1 MENTNEISKNKKEQ
15 IAIAIGFL
23 LILIVIL
30 ITLFRSNL
38 FSGEDDA
45 QNEGQI
51 VKEDNGLEY
60 KAITAKDLHKKIL
73 LAEEN
78 EQPVLL
84 DIRPFQTYAD
94 EHIAD
99 AINITPEEFPLE
111 QKIDLHKSII
121 VIGENPEDENIK
133 KTITQLEKEDF
144 KNFMVLAGGMEA
156 WKQLVGVTVNY
167 GNPNSF
173 EDQMKVSY
181 VEGKDLNDALK
192 QNVPTFILDVRTAE
206 EYAKGHIPGAI
217 NIPAEELEKR
227 RKEITEKRV
236 VVVGIN
242 ELQEFQSSVQIYD
255 MLLVSPFVL
264 NGAMPEWEK
273 NGYLIQK

>member
-227 RKEITEKRV
+227 RKEITEK
-236 VVVGIN
+236 
-242 ELQEFQSSVQIYD
+242 
-255 MLLVSPFVL
+255 
-264 NGAMPEWEK
+264 
-273 NGYLIQK
+273 

>member
-1 MENTNEISKNKKEQ
+1 MENVREIPKNKKEQ

-38 FSGEDDA
+38 FSDKDDT

-60 KAITAKDLHKKIL
+60 KTITAKDLHKKIL
-73 LAEEN
+73 LAKEN

-94 EHIAD
+94 EHITD
-99 AINITPEEFPLE
+99 AVNITPEEFPLE
-111 QKIDLHKSII
+111 QKIDLHKLII
-121 VIGENPEDENIK
+121 IIGENPEDENIK
-133 KTITQLEKEDF
+133 KTIAQLEKENF

-156 WKQLVGVTVNY
+156 WKQLVGTTVNY

-192 QNVPTFILDVRTAE
+192 QNVPTYILDVRTAE

-273 NGYLIQK
+273 NGYLMQK

>member
-1 MENTNEISKNKKEQ
+1 
-15 IAIAIGFL
+15 
-23 LILIVIL
+23 
-30 ITLFRSNL
+30 
-38 FSGEDDA
+38 
-45 QNEGQI
+45 
-51 VKEDNGLEY
+51 
-60 KAITAKDLHKKIL
+60 
-73 LAEEN
+73 
-78 EQPVLL
+78 L

-94 EHIAD
+94 EHIVD

-111 QKIDLHKSII
+111 QKIDLHKLII
-121 VIGENPEDENIK
+121 IIGENPEDENIK

-192 QNVPTFILDVRTAE
+192 QNVPTFILDVRTTE

-255 MLLVSPFVL
+255 MLFVSPFVL

-273 NGYLIQK
+273 NGYLMQK

>member
-1 MENTNEISKNKKEQ
+1 MENTNEIPKNKKEQ

-38 FSGEDDA
+38 FSGKDDA

-51 VKEDNGLEY
+51 VKEDDGLEY

-273 NGYLIQK
+273 NGYLMQK